1 MSLKSAIKCCSKQQ
15 TTKNTVRF
23 SEEGDKVEY
32 TWAGYKK
39 KKYRKPTNVEI
50 NYPKKLVHSSV
61 RVTWKFMS
69 GRRDEWFKGTIDTYN
84 KITRQLYIT
93 YDDGCKRWYY
103 ITSNICGV
111 PVVKEDFNGD
121 YPGKAIQIIDE
132 EASQGDSD
140 IYDRRHD
147 AAKSKYQKNKQV
159 ILDKIYRHNPGMWHK
174 IINKSDERVNSI
186 NRHSKKILSSTNT

>member
-1 MSLKSAIKCCSKQQ
+1 
-15 TTKNTVRF
+15 
-23 SEEGDKVEY
+23 
-32 TWAGYKK
+32 
-39 KKYRKPTNVEI
+39 
-50 NYPKKLVHSSV
+50 
-61 RVTWKFMS
+61 MS

-84 KITRQLYIT
+84 KITRQLHIT